1 MVTFT
6 NTPTEVYGAGN
17 VAKSEVVTL
26 LGEIAAAVDAS
37 TVSPVAESGSNVT
50 VTAGDGGRLFI
61 QTAASI
67 VSLPE
72 ISSVPNGFYI
82 LVKADT
88 GTTTIDP
95 DGSET
100 IEGATTLALVV
111 SEAARITSDGSEWR
125 TIITR
130 GLGTLGT
137 AALMADSGVA
147 NLAVDPL
154 AAARRGL
161 VASAIA
167 LTKSYASSGQTI
179 IPGGLLTLAHG
190 MGSEP
195 KILQYIIQC
204 ITAEHGYSVGDRINV
219 SSFTASDTIP
229 RPTSVFINATNIQIR
244 FFAGAAFQISDKSTG
259 TNQAISNNRWELYV
273 RAFA

>member
-17 VAKSEVVTL
+17 VAKSEVITL

-50 VTAGDGGRLFI
+50 VAAGDGGRLFI
-61 QTAASI
+61 QTAASTI
-67 VSLPE
+67 SLPE
-72 ISSVPNGFYI
+72 ISSVSNGFYI

-100 IEGATTLALVV
+100 IEGAATLALAV

-137 AALMADSGVA
+137 AAFMADSDVV
-147 NLAVDPL
+147 NLLVDPL
-154 AAARRGL
+154 AATRRGI
-161 VASAIA
+161 AAAAIA
-167 LTKSYASSGQTI
+167 AIASQLLGVGQTWQNISASRLANTSYQNTTGRTIGVSVVGNDATNFQVSVDNSTWISLSEHDADTDLGSQGGTHI
-179 IPGGLLTLAHG
+179 IPPGYYYRMSGNYLA
-190 MGSEP
+190 
-195 KILQYIIQC
+195 
-204 ITAEHGYSVGDRINV
+204 
-219 SSFTASDTIP
+219 DT
-229 RPTSVFINATNIQIR
+229 
-244 FFAGAAFQISDKSTG
+244 
-259 TNQAISNNRWELYV
+259 WMEL
-273 RAFA
+273 R